1 MPDVRQILND
11 FNSGVGKV
19 ATQMPEFTRSFM
31 NFMGSIYKDGA
42 LSVKHKEL
50 ISVAIG
56 AYNRCQYCIV
66 HHVYKALEAGA
77 TPEEIMEAAGVA
89 IGFGGGPSIAYT
101 ATLVRQSIEEF
112 SKDFKK

>member
-1 MPDVRQILND
+1 MSDVRQYLND
-11 FNSGVGKV
+11 FNNGVGKV
-19 ATQMPEFTRSFM
+19 AGQMPELTHSFM
-31 NFMGSIYKDGA
+31 DFMGTVYKDGA
-42 LSVKHKEL
+42 LSVKQKEL

-56 AYNRCQYCIV
+56 AYNRCPYCIV
-66 HHVYKALEAGA
+66 HHVYKSLEAGA

-89 IGFGGGPSIAYT
+89 IAFGGGPSIAYT